1 VKTDFSILSGEV
13 SHLST
18 TSTVSG
24 SVKRG
29 KGDVNTSHKT
39 DFRVDGQAAVF
50 NSSINIADGDKVTL
64 VGDIKKGELRI
75 RALRNEETGMIYSEI
90 TTLAYVI
97 GCLVIFVGLLFTVAS
112 IGLPWMGVFAII
124 TIALG
129 VWAIAEG
136 RKNQAAINSLP
147 EL

>member
-1 VKTDFSILSGEV
+1 MKTNFSILSGKV

-29 KGDVNTSHKT
+29 KGDVNTSHKM

-50 NSSINIADGDKVTL
+50 NSSVNIAVGDDVTL
-64 VGDIKKGELRI
+64 VGNIKRGELRV
-75 RALRNEETGMIYSEI
+75 RALRNEETGVIYSEM

-97 GCLVIFVGLLFTVAS
+97 GSIGIIAGLIFAVFIIGIPIFVA
-112 IGLPWMGVFAII
+112 
-124 TIALG
+124 G
-129 VWAIAEG
+129 VWLIFEG

-147 EL
+147 